1 MSSFDSMPCLYACRH
16 GESLGNTARAAAE
29 ARGLADVVCG
39 YRDADLP
46 LTAVGHEQAA
56 WLGRRLAQLPAAQR
70 PVRLICSPYRRALE
84 TADAIIRHAYANS
97 RVAFSLDA
105 RLRPKGFGVL
115 EGKTRHGVRTQFPE
129 LSAERERVG
138 RFHFRPP
145 GGESR
150 ADVVQRV
157 GDFLT
162 QLRERHDGEPVLL
175 VTHQIVVNAIGH
187 LLLDDEGDALA
198 TDDDGW
204 VPNARLYA
212 FGAAPMPVLQE
223 VEAA

>member
-1 MSSFDSMPCLYACRH
+1 MSSFDSIPSLYACRH
-16 GESLGNTARAAAE
+16 GESLGNTTRAAAE
-29 ARGLADVVCG
+29 AQGLAEVVCG

-56 WLGRRLAQLPAAQR
+56 WLGRRLAQLPPAQR
-70 PVRLICSPYRRALE
+70 PLRLICSPYRRTLE

-97 RVAFSLDA
+97 RIAFSLDA
-105 RLRPKGFGVL
+105 RLRPKAFGVL
-115 EGKTRHGVRTQFPE
+115 EGLTRQGVRERFPG
-129 LSAERERVG
+129 LTAERERVG

-157 GDFLT
+157 GDFLDE
-162 QLRERHDGEPVLL
+162 LRLRHDGEPVLL
-175 VTHQIVVNAIGH
+175 VTHQIVVNAIAH
-187 LLLDDEGDALA
+187 LLQPDAADALA

-212 FGAAPMPVLQE
+212 FGAAQVPAVPE

>member
-1 MSSFDSMPCLYACRH
+1 MPSFDPTRCLYACRH
-16 GESLGNTARAAAE
+16 GESLGNIARADAE
-29 ARGLADVVCG
+29 KRGLAEVVCA

-46 LTAVGHEQAA
+46 LTATGHAQAA
-56 WLGRRLAQLPAAQR
+56 WLGRRLAQLPPAQR

-105 RLRPKGFGVL
+105 RLRPKAFGVL
-115 EGKTRHGVRTQFPE
+115 EGLTRRGVRERFPE
-129 LSAERERVG
+129 LAAERERVG

-157 GDFLT
+157 GDFLA
-162 QLRERHDGEPVLL
+162 QLRSRHGGEPVLL
-175 VTHQIVVNAIGH
+175 VTHQIVVNAVGH

-212 FGAAPMPVLQE
+212 FGAAPVPAAQE